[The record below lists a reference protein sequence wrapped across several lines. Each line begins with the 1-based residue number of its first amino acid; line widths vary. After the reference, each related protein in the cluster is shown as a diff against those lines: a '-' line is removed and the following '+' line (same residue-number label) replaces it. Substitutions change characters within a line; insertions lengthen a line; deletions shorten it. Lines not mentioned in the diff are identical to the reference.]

1 MDAGETAGT
10 VYVLSGI
17 ALVVSAIA
25 STVQRAMKD
34 NPIKSSYDLLWHE
47 FKNSKDVKSHVV
59 IQNIMRR
66 IIENYFQILGG
77 FSPEY
82 ILEQFDVPEERKI
95 CRSLLSWV
103 NDGSHSF
110 PDDIFVELSDE
121 QLERQK
127 AVFKKIF
134 EKMNQLEHYEMMMRP
149 AAKEGESSVSTEE
162 S

>member
-1 MDAGETAGT
+1 
-10 VYVLSGI
+10 
-17 ALVVSAIA
+17 
-25 STVQRAMKD
+25 
-34 NPIKSSYDLLWHE
+34 
-47 FKNSKDVKSHVV
+47 
-59 IQNIMRR
+59 MRR

-82 ILEQFDVPEERKI
+82 ILEKFDVPEERKI

-110 PDDIFVELSDE
+110 PDDIFVELSEE
-121 QLERQK
+121 QLGRHK

-149 AAKEGESSVSTEE
+149 VTKEGESSVSTEE

>member
-1 MDAGETAGT
+1 
-10 VYVLSGI
+10 
-17 ALVVSAIA
+17 
-25 STVQRAMKD
+25 MKD

-47 FKNSKDVKSHVV
+47 YKNSNDVKSHVV

-82 ILEQFDVPEERKI
+82 ILEKFDVPEERKI

-110 PDDIFVELSDE
+110 PDDIFVELSE
-121 QLERQK
+121 WQLERYK
-127 AVFKKIF
+127 DVFKKIF

-149 AAKEGESSVSTEE
+149 VTKEGESSVSTEE